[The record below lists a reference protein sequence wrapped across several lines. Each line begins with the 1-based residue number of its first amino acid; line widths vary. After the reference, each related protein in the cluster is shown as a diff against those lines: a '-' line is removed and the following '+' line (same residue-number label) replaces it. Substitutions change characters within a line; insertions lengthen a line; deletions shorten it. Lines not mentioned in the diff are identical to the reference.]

1 MKENNYKDKY
11 TRDYYRISPSYL
23 KGARIRRRLKLVNEL
38 LFIHKKNK
46 EQQFKIVDKL
56 LNEKKVL
63 EDLIKA
69 NKEKWNKVRRERHRG
84 ITIWYHIIHGGKSNL
99 PSLYAHDFLEKG
111 TFN

>member
-11 TRDYYRISPSYL
+11 TRDYYRLSPSYL
-23 KGARIRRRLKLVNEL
+23 KGARVKRRLRLVNEL
-38 LFIHKKNK
+38 LSIHKKNK

-69 NKEKWNKVRRERHRG
+69 NKEK
-84 ITIWYHIIHGGKSNL
+84 
-99 PSLYAHDFLEKG
+99 
-111 TFN
+111 

>member
-11 TRDYYRISPSYL
+11 TRDYYRLSPSYL
-23 KGARIRRRLKLVNEL
+23 KGARVKRRLRLVNEL

-69 NKEKWNKVRRERHRG
+69 EREK
-84 ITIWYHIIHGGKSNL
+84 
-99 PSLYAHDFLEKG
+99 
-111 TFN
+111 